1 MESLESWEKMENR
14 TFDLTVIGGGPGG
27 YVAAIRAAQ
36 LGASVL
42 LVEKDQLGGTCTNR
56 GCIPTKAMLADAR
69 IYDQVRLSSVVKADA
84 LRVDMEQLQDR
95 KNKVVKRMISGIEF
109 LLKDNGITFTRGK
122 ASFLDR
128 KTIEVEGEK
137 GRERFGIQKVIIATG
152 SVSAQIPNVPIDGKV
167 ILTSTEML
175 NVSSIPKD
183 LIIIGGGYIGMEFAC
198 LFSGLGSK
206 VTVIEMLPQIISTE
220 DEEVIR
226 GLTTL
231 LKKRGIQM
239 HTETQ
244 VKEAR
249 VKDGRAEVK
258 VIYKDGKEEVF
269 QAEKALMAVGRSPYT
284 EGLRLE
290 KASVV
295 LEGKFIKVNERM
307 ETTSPGIYAIGDVT
321 GRQMLAHK
329 ASGEGIVAAE
339 SALGRPNKMDYSKIP
354 NCIFTLP
361 EVASIGLTEKQAKEK
376 GLRVRI
382 GRYPFQSNGKALA
395 NGDSE
400 GFVKVIADQELGQV
414 VGVHILGDHATDL
427 IGGLSVA
434 MTLETTVEE
443 LGRTVQ
449 AHPTLMEAVAEASL
463 DAIKEAIHL
472 QKKG

>member
-1 MESLESWEKMENR
+1 
-14 TFDLTVIGGGPGG
+14 VIGGGPGG

-36 LGASVL
+36 LGAKVL
-42 LVEKDQLGGTCTNR
+42 LVEKDQVGGTCTNR
-56 GCIPTKAMLADAR
+56 GCIPTKAMLADAKM
-69 IYDQVRLSSVVKADA
+69 YDRAKLSSVIRADG

-95 KNKVVKRMISGIEF
+95 KNKVVKRMITGVEF
-109 LLKDNGITFTRGK
+109 LLKDNGITFSRGK
-122 ASFLDR
+122 ASFVDR
-128 KTIEVEGEK
+128 KTIEVEVEK
-137 GRERFGIQKVIIATG
+137 GRERFGSQKVIIATG

-175 NVSSIPKD
+175 NIPSIPQD

-206 VTVIEMLPQIISTE
+206 VRVIEMLPHIISTE

-226 GLTTL
+226 GLNTL
-231 LKKRGIQM
+231 LKKRGIQI
-239 HTETQ
+239 HTETK

-249 VKDGRAEVK
+249 VRDNRAEVK
-258 VIYKDGKEEVF
+258 VVDKDGKEEVF

-290 KASVV
+290 NAGVA

-329 ASGEGIVAAE
+329 ASAEGVAAAE
-339 SALGRPNKMDYSKIP
+339 NALSRSNKVDYSKIP

-400 GFVKVIADQELGQV
+400 GFVKVIADQDLGQV
-414 VGVHILGDHATDL
+414 IGVHILGDHATDL

-434 MTLETTVEE
+434 MALETTVEE
-443 LGRTVQ
+443 LGKTVQ

-472 QKKG
+472 PKK